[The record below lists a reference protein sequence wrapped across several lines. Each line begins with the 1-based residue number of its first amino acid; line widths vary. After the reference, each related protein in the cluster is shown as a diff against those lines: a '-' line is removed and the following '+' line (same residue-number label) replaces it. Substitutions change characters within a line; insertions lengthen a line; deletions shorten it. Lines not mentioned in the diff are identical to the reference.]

1 MSTLSHLSAK
11 EIHSCLRYIAEL
23 RVQGKEWE
31 EISQDMGRPV
41 NEIRRFVYQNEE
53 VFRVF
58 LRMAHQDQKQLCYS
72 VAYEVLRHQ
81 TASKNEKISHSSAC
95 MLLRMK
101 LSEDRLKLKKLQEKL
116 RAQAKE
122 NKKLT
127 SSTPPSPVPTP
138 PNPEEKINTSV
149 PKEETPLTKLDSTK
163 KVEASVA
170 VGASESG
177 VKV

>member
-1 MSTLSHLSAK
+1 MSSLSHLSAN

-58 LRMAHQDQKQLCYS
+58 LKMAHQDQKQLCYS

-101 LSEDRLKLKKLQEKL
+101 LSEDRLKLKKLQEKM

-122 NKKLT
+122 NKKP
-127 SSTPPSPVPTP
+127 TPPTPVPTP
-138 PNPEEKINTSV
+138 PNPEEKIKTSV
-149 PKEETPLTKLDSTK
+149 PKEETPSSKFDGAK
-163 KVEASVA
+163 KVDAPVVIA
-170 VGASESG
+170 ASEQG
-177 VKV
+177 VMV

>member
-1 MSTLSHLSAK
+1 MSSLSHLSAN

-58 LRMAHQDQKQLCYS
+58 LKMAHQDQKQLCYS

-101 LSEDRLKLKKLQEKL
+101 LSEDRLKLKKLQEKM

-122 NKKLT
+122 NKKPT
-127 SSTPPSPVPTP
+127 PPTPPSPVPNP
-138 PNPEEKINTSV
+138 PNPEEKIKTSV
-149 PKEETPLTKLDSTK
+149 PKEETSPSKFDSIK
-163 KVEASVA
+163 KVETPVTVA
-170 VGASESG
+170 ASEQG
-177 VKV
+177 VRV